1 MKIIG
6 WIREGDKAACGGNV
20 LEGDQH
26 FIIRGRPISFEG
38 ARMACSKN
46 CVIAEGVRRFT
57 LSNGR
62 SRVIHGMKTTGG
74 CPMISTLND
83 IDGMH
88 NELGETVPLSFAIDQ
103 DGNWTGDTFAEQ
115 TGKRF
120 LMKNSETGAPLAKRK
135 FVARVGDAR
144 HEGLTDA
151 NGFAYV
157 DAKDGEL
164 VELHLIFEAPSGPLP
179 SEGA

>member
-1 MKIIG
+1 MRIIG

-62 SRVIHGMKTTGG
+62 SRVIHGMKTSGG

-83 IDGMH
+83 VDGMH
-88 NELGETVPLSFAIDQ
+88 NEMGETVPLSFAIDQ
-103 DGNWTGDTFAEQ
+103 DGNWTGIACRADRQAIPDEEQ
-115 TGKRF
+115 RDR
-120 LMKNSETGAPLAKRK
+120 SAARK
-135 FVARVGDAR
+135 TKIRR
-144 HEGLTDA
+144 
-151 NGFAYV
+151 
-157 DAKDGEL
+157 
-164 VELHLIFEAPSGPLP
+164 SGR
-179 SEGA
+179 

>member
-1 MKIIG
+1 
-6 WIREGDKAACGGNV
+6 
-20 LEGDQH
+20 
-26 FIIRGRPISFEG
+26 
-38 ARMACSKN
+38 
-46 CVIAEGVRRFT
+46 
-57 LSNGR
+57 
-62 SRVIHGMKTTGG
+62 
-74 CPMISTLND
+74 MISTLND